1 MQSVKSNILLL
12 EACQKNLYYRNKRHI
27 QVLYDGF
34 NLSIGC
40 IKATKP
46 EGLSALI
53 QPIDSLKPS

>member
-12 EACQKNLYYRNKRHI
+12 EACQKNLYYRNKIHM

-34 NLSIGC
+34 KL
-40 IKATKP
+40 ATKP